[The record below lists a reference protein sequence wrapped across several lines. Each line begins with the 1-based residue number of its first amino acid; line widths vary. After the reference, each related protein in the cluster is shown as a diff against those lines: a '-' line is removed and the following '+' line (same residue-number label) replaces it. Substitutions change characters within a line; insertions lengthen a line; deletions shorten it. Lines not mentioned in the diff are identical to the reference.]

1 MTPTERITALAQSI
15 HLAVFG
21 RYNDVTGTALE
32 DFLAKTIDWVNQF
45 AAELEL
51 ETDWNWLRTNDNNIG
66 TVADG
71 TRTYA
76 LPAGVRKGV
85 ISPYRDLVLK
95 SDGSTISTFALVQP
109 DHIADPS
116 DPDYRDRATFVNG
129 NLILSRDPKAT
140 EVGADI
146 VCDTLANMPVL
157 TTDDVTLLD
166 TVKPLQLLVLGTA
179 KNRALPDLVR
189 GGISPSLAQ
198 TYKDLLDKCI
208 ADNLKTS
215 DVMYAPREDFGFIR
229 GVF

>member
-15 HLAVFG
+15 HLAVYG
-21 RYNDVTGTALE
+21 RYNDVTGDALT

-51 ETDWNWLRTNDNNIG
+51 ETDWNWLRTNDNTIG
-66 TVADG
+66 TVATG

-76 LPAGVRKGV
+76 LPAGIRKGV
-85 ISPYRDLVLK
+85 ISPYRDLVFS
-95 SDGSTISTFALVQP
+95 SDGSVISTFSLVQP
-109 DHIADPS
+109 SHISDPS
-116 DPDYRDRATFVNG
+116 DPDFRDRATFIGN
-129 NLILSRDPKAT
+129 NLIISRDPKST

-157 TTDDVTLLD
+157 TTADVTLLD

-198 TYKDLLDKCI
+198 TYKDLLDKAI
-208 ADNLKTS
+208 ADNNATS
-215 DVMYAPREDFGFIR
+215 ATMYAPREDFGFIR
-229 GVF
+229 GIF